1 MSSIVSSRLQQQDEP
16 QMEHQRVQQQ
26 DEQQSEQQVTAV
38 YGQHSEHKGE
48 GSEAADEAAAGER
61 VKT

>member
-1 MSSIVSSRLQQQDEP
+1 MSSIVRSRL
-16 QMEHQRVQQQ
+16 QQQ

-48 GSEAADEAAAGER
+48 GREAADEASAGER